1 MVWQVE
7 VVLLMSV
14 TVRVTVCGVPT
25 WLQLNVLG
33 DTVVLCKP
41 QAAVLLLL
49 TAAAVS
55 VAEFPERITVAG
67 WQIATGA
74 AQHTA
79 TVTTAVA
86 VFGQL
91 WLVTVYEMVVMPGA
105 TLVTTPVLL
114 TVAAAVLLLLQVP
127 PPAPSVVSAV
137 VLPVVPVQMLVLPL
151 IVPAFRPRTSMVVN
165 VLTAQPVAITR

>member
-1 MVWQVE
+1 
-7 VVLLMSV
+7 MSV

-74 AQHTA
+74 AQQGV
-79 TVTTAVA
+79 TVTKV
-86 VFGQL
+86 
-91 WLVTVYEMVVMPGA
+91 
-105 TLVTTPVLL
+105 
-114 TVAAAVLLLLQVP
+114 
-127 PPAPSVVSAV
+127 
-137 VLPVVPVQMLVLPL
+137 LVLYGQAVTGE
-151 IVPAFRPRTSMVVN
+151 VPNP
-165 VLTAQPVAITR
+165 